1 MHLNV
6 TPDKLKNK
14 HLGTRENDYP
24 VKSDNLFSKKIYFYT
39 AKISD
44 EVKKDLSCDEKSIMR
59 SSHEFLV
66 TEC

>member
-14 HLGTRENDYP
+14 HLGTRENDHRL
-24 VKSDNLFSKKIYFYT
+24 KSDNLFSKKIYFYT
-39 AKISD
+39 AKIS
-44 EVKKDLSCDEKSIMR
+44 KKDLSCDEKSIMR
-59 SSHEFLV
+59 SSHEFPV